1 MRFKAKKQ
9 YGNYKTDSCPFC
21 GKVATQKNAQGLS
34 VCRFH
39 TKESLP
45 ERKCHCGKW
54 LELRSGKF
62 GPYFNC
68 INCGNMNYD
77 KGMERST
84 SEVVKK
90 EPVKKPALRST
101 LYEEKKVIEI
111 TSDDVE
117 YFD

>member
-1 MRFKAKKQ
+1 MRFKAKKE

-21 GKVATQKNAQGLS
+21 GKVATQKNEQGVS
-34 VCRFH
+34 VCRLH
-39 TKESLP
+39 LKEQV
-45 ERKCHCGKW
+45 EDRKCQCGKW
-54 LELRSGKF
+54 LELRAGKF

-77 KGMERST
+77 KGMVRST
-84 SEVVKK
+84 LVEVK
-90 EPVKKPALRST
+90 EEVKKPELKSS